1 MKRILTIMLAV
12 LPLAAFAASQPEPKK
27 SLFDRLGGVHQIAAV
42 VSDFFGNM
50 SKDQVLAANPKI
62 IEANQKLGR
71 PFAEFHLTA
80 WLCHASG
87 GPQMA
92 QQPDFV
98 YLLRS
103 MDITEDQ
110 WKAATADFKQAM
122 TAHNMSENDQKA
134 VGALFDKA
142 YGQSKSKV
150 TGMMKMDFDKMD
162 KMMNS
167 NKTLYARLGGAQ
179 AIAAV
184 VDDFINHLA
193 TSPDILGNPKVVAS
207 LTKGDVTGAGI
218 KYLVTEQL
226 IYASGGPA
234 RYTGK
239 TMVDAHKGMGITD
252 KEWDASAQLLKDT
265 LGRFKVPAKEQG
277 ELFAIISKTKGDIV
291 RH

>member
-1 MKRILTIMLAV
+1 MKRTMSMLFAAATLV
-12 LPLAAFAASQPEPKK
+12 AFATAQPEPKK
-27 SLFDRLGGVHQIAAV
+27 SLYDRLGGVHHIAAV
-42 VSDFFGNM
+42 VTDFFE
-50 SKDQVLAANPKI
+50 SYLKDPVIAKNPKVA
-62 IEANQKLGR
+62 EANAKFSK
-71 PFAEFHLTA
+71 PFSVFHCTA
-80 WLCHASG
+80 FLCNKTG

-103 MDITEDQ
+103 LELTEEQ
-110 WKAATADFKQAM
+110 WEAASGDFFKAM
-122 TAHNMSENDQKA
+122 TDHKVPQTEQLEVKSI
-134 VGALFDKA
+134 FDKA

-184 VDDFINHLA
+184 VDDFVNHLA
-193 TSPDILGNPKVVAS
+193 TSPQIVGNPKVVAS
-207 LTKGDVTGAGI
+207 LTSGNVTGAGI

-234 RYTGK
+234 KYTGK

-265 LGRFKVPAKEQG
+265 LDRFKVPAKEQG